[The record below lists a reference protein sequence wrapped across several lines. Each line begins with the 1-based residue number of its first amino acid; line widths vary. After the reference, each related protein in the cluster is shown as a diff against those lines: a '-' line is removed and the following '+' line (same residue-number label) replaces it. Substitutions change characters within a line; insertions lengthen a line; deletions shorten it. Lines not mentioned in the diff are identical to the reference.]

1 MASQKQRVAA
11 ELLLVWYNKGVPNLV
26 TGKEAA
32 ALSMHHLG
40 FVVPRLLRTQNNGT
54 GRKPI
59 NLTYVADEIAEW
71 SGRNGRKILTTK

>member
-1 MASQKQRVAA
+1 MASQKQRVQQ

-40 FVVPRLLRTQNNGT
+40 FVAPGLVRTQNNDT
-54 GRKPI
+54 GVKPI
-59 NLTYVADEIAEW
+59 NLTHVAYKIAEA
-71 SGRNGRKILTTK
+71 SGRNGRKILTIK